1 VRCHWIDPDALSVFA
16 TVDSPQGFTFAGPR
30 HALAALDQEQRTVG
44 GALDQTGAGIEK
56 LIGPPFQRHPA
67 MGTPIGV
74 HIHLTRSPHGQNPE
88 LIKIEPE
95 AFAFN
100 QRSAVAQVFQRGL
113 LVA

>member
-1 VRCHWIDPDALSVFA
+1 MS
-16 TVDSPQGFTFAGPR
+16 
-30 HALAALDQEQRTVG
+30 

-56 LIGPPFQRHPA
+56 LIGLPFQRHST

-74 HIHLTRSPHGQNPE
+74 HINLPPSPDGQNLE
-88 LIKIEPE
+88 LINLEPE

-113 LVA
+113 LGA

>member
-1 VRCHWIDPDALSVFA
+1 M
-16 TVDSPQGFTFAGPR
+16 
-30 HALAALDQEQRTVG
+30 G

-56 LIGPPFQRHPA
+56 LIGLPFQRHPS

-74 HIHLTRSPHGQNPE
+74 HINLTASPDGQNLE
-88 LIKIEPE
+88 LIDIESE

-113 LVA
+113 LGA